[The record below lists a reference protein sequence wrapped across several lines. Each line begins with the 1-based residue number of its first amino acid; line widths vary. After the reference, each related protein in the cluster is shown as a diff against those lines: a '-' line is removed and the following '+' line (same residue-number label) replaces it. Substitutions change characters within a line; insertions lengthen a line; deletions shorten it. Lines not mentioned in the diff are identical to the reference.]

1 MEIFACVGIALH
13 KKEWKPRRSGKVGVW
28 LRGTLSK
35 GWGERKFL
43 QFCRGSPKITIK
55 FLLKDCEHWLG
66 VTSETEELVVQTPQ
80 SMLMAFLPRASG
92 EETVIES
99 NKSQPIY
106 TQRGE
111 QVGLLATE
119 PGSRGRQKPLRSVR
133 KTRPRC
139 VGREGEVR

>member
-1 MEIFACVGIALH
+1 MGIALH
-13 KKEWKPRRSGKVGVW
+13 EKEWKPRRSGKVGVW
-28 LRGTLSK
+28 LHGTLSK
-35 GWGERKFL
+35 GWRERKFL
-43 QFCRGSPKITIK
+43 QFFRGSLKITIK

-66 VTSETEELVVQTPQ
+66 VRSETEEMVQTPQ
-80 SMLMAFLPRASG
+80 SVLMAFLPRASG

-133 KTRPRC
+133 KKRPQC